1 MKNNGDI
8 ASKSIAGTSP
18 HVAYLLQLRSEGPS
32 VNRPDRQVGRR
43 NGTIANK
50 RINIMGARRL
60 QSRIYWALLAF
71 IILVGLWALGA
82 LYASDAPSAPKKEE
96 GVVIKVNVNLVTTD
110 VSIIGKPTSELNK
123 EDFIIYDDGVAQPA
137 LLLSQ
142 DQLPI
147 AVGLLIDA
155 SGSTRP
161 FMPVMQLAGI
171 AALRHLKPND
181 KAVLYSFFGRV
192 RRHTDLTNNTVQVV
206 DAFNEIEILGGGTA
220 VYDAMV
226 DASNYLSQAAPNSR
240 RAIILISDDQS
251 NRSTQTPDRVLSG
264 LLETTT
270 TLYNVLAQSIGNAGN
285 GESGASVILI
295 PQMVAETGGEYFDV
309 RNPAGLQTALANA
322 MLNIRKQ
329 YTLGFSPSNP
339 GRPGTYHRLEVKLA
353 SQKHCPGC
361 VLRTRKG
368 YYAGTAASNP
378 MPGVIEK
385 PVRTPEQTDELLVR
399 KAIMAVGTD
408 DDFSFSTL
416 QFNAQSS
423 VTTDSNNKPV
433 IKIDL
438 QIPAQNIGFRMEE
451 GRHVTQLRIAIL
463 SIKDSRI
470 IETNWSGLD
479 LRLSDETYKKCLQS
493 GIPFSTTIPKKADK
507 GNIRVVVYD
516 KGNDLVG
523 SMTIRFAN

>member
-1 MKNNGDI
+1 MSTRK
-8 ASKSIAGTSP
+8 
-18 HVAYLLQLRSEGPS
+18 LQL
-32 VNRPDRQVGRR
+32 
-43 NGTIANK
+43 
-50 RINIMGARRL
+50 
-60 QSRIYWALLAF
+60 RIYWALPAF
-71 IILVGLWALGA
+71 IILIALWALGV
-82 LYASDAPSAPKKEE
+82 LYASDAPSAPKKQE

-137 LLLSQ
+137 ILLSQ

-161 FMPVMQLAGI
+161 YMPVMQLAGI
-171 AALRHLKPND
+171 AAIRHLRPDD
-181 KAVLYSFFGRV
+181 KAVLYSFYGRV
-192 RRHTDLTNNTVQVV
+192 RRHTDLTNDVVQIV
-206 DAFNEIEILGGGTA
+206 DAFSGIEILGGGTA
-220 VYDAMV
+220 VYDAIF
-226 DASNYLSQAAPNSR
+226 DASNYLGQTAPNSR

-251 NRSTQTPDRVLSG
+251 NRSTQTPDRVLSS

-270 TLYNVLAQSIGNAGN
+270 TLYNVLAQSIANPGF

-295 PQMVAETGGEYFDV
+295 PQMAAETGGEYFDV

-339 GRPGTYHRLEVKLA
+339 GNPGTYHRLEVKLA

-368 YYAGTAASNP
+368 YYSGATAPNP
-378 MPGVIEK
+378 SPETISK

-399 KAIMAVGTD
+399 KAMLAVGTD
-408 DDFSFSTL
+408 DSFEFSTL

-438 QIPAQNIGFRMEE
+438 QIPTQNIGFKIEE
-451 GRHVTQLRIAIL
+451 GRYATQLRIAVL
-463 SIKDSRI
+463 SLKGGGIV
-470 IETNWSGLD
+470 ETNWSGLD
-479 LRLSDETYKKCLQS
+479 LRLSEETYKKCQQS
-493 GIPFSTTIPKKADK
+493 GIPFSTTIPKKSDK

-523 SMTIRFAN
+523 SMTIKFAN